1 MANLILAVNPTV
13 MCDPRLDLLDK
24 LIVSYVS
31 NWEERNSCC
40 FAKDGFLAA
49 LFGVPEGDVT
59 YSLIKLETLQ
69 IIEQIRGTGGRL
81 IKTKKVQTTLT
92 PVQEKDIFDI

>member
-1 MANLILAVNPTV
+1 MR
-13 MCDPRLDLLDK
+13 DPRLDLLDK
-24 LIVSYVS
+24 LLVSYVS
-31 NWEERNSCC
+31 TWEERKSCC

-59 YSLIKLETLQ
+59 YSLIKLEALQ

-81 IKTKKVQTTLT
+81 IKIKKTEATPT
-92 PVQEKDIFDI
+92 PVQEKDVFDI